1 MFVMPAWPAFQPNP
15 LRYSVEYSDMID
27 VESTRLGIIQL
38 AMEGSM
44 RRGKEMIEIG
54 KVNAIKPKTK
64 SY

>member
-1 MFVMPAWPAFQPNP
+1 
-15 LRYSVEYSDMID
+15 MID

-38 AMEGSM
+38 AMEGSI

-54 KVNAIKPKTK
+54 KVKVIKPKAK